1 MIQAGGRTVAT
12 NDKEQPSVEAP
23 AETPAEPT
31 SQRPT
36 LPDPGK
42 KMKLTRP
49 TRDDDVMEL

>member
-1 MIQAGGRTVAT
+1 MAT